1 VAFLSGMAGRQ
12 GGNDHSPGDPAPV
25 SSDSVTLMA
34 ATNSVSLL
42 SPSFGQRSAT
52 SGTG

>member
-1 VAFLSGMAGRQ
+1 VAFLNGMAGRH
-12 GGNDHSPGDPAPV
+12 GENDHSPGDPAPV
-25 SSDSVTLMA
+25 SSDRVTLMA

-52 SGTG
+52 RGTG